1 MVEKVCNSCNGTG
14 WVLEDSD
21 SGTVAKRCKCY
32 YEQRSDMVLEQAN
45 IPRRYRHCTLK
56 NFEIH
61 NDSHK
66 DALKI
71 SRQFIKNY
79 PVQEVGLLFIGPC
92 GVGKTHLAV
101 AILRELIEKKHVP
114 CSFYDFREL
123 IKEIQ
128 GTYTPDSPMTE
139 SEVLASVFQSEL
151 LVLDELGAKRTSAWI
166 EEIIFYIINRRYNH
180 KKLTIFTSNYL
191 DTEEGEEDKRDSFYK
206 KGEDSLVDRIG
217 VRLRSRLYEMCKI
230 VEMRGDDYRKFAKSA
245 SYRF

>member
-1 MVEKVCNSCNGTG
+1 MVEKICSFCQGTG
-14 WVLEDSD
+14 WVLEDSG
-21 SGTVAKRCKCY
+21 SRTVGKRCKCY
-32 YEQRSDMVLEQAN
+32 YKRQNKILLEQAN
-45 IPRRYRHCTLK
+45 IPRRYENCTLK

-61 NDSHK
+61 NPSHR

-71 SRQFIKNY
+71 SKQFIKNY
-79 PVQEVGLLFIGPC
+79 PVQDVGLLFIGPC

-101 AILRELIEKKHVP
+101 AICRELIEKKNVP
-114 CSFYDFREL
+114 CFFYDFREL

-128 GTYTPDSPMTE
+128 STYTPNSSLSE
-139 SEVLASVFQSEL
+139 SEVLAPVFQREI

-166 EEIIFYIINRRYNH
+166 EEMIFYIINQRYNH

-191 DTEEGEEDKRDSFYK
+191 DTEEEEDKRDSFYK

-230 VEMRGDDYRKFAKSA
+230 IEMGGDDYRKIAKQA
-245 SYRF
+245 GYRF

>member
-1 MVEKVCNSCNGTG
+1 MVEKACTFCNGTG

-21 SGTVAKRCKCY
+21 PGTVAKRCKCY
-32 YEQRSDMVLEQAN
+32 HEQQNDMLIEQAN
-45 IPRRYRHCTLK
+45 IPRRYKHCTLK

-71 SRQFIKNY
+71 SKQFIKNY
-79 PVQEVGLLFIGPC
+79 PVQDVGLLFIGPC

-101 AILRELIEKKHVP
+101 AICRELIEKKHTR
-114 CSFYDFREL
+114 CFFYDFREL

-128 GTYTPDSPMTE
+128 STYTPNSPMTE
-139 SEVLASVFQSEL
+139 SEVLVPVFQGEL

-166 EEIIFYIINRRYNH
+166 EEIIFYIINQRYNH
-180 KKLTIFTSNYL
+180 RKLTIFTSNYL
-191 DTEEGEEDKRDSFYK
+191 DTEEEEEDKRDSFYK

-230 VEMRGDDYRKFAKSA
+230 VEMQGDDYRKFAKRA